1 MLKFILTVL
10 ITILVVLFALQ
21 NFIVVP
27 IRFLIFEPV
36 EVRLIFVILSSVLIG
51 VMIPI
56 FFRLIGRLKS
66 SGSREETAER
76 EEIFDE
82 D

>member
-1 MLKFILTVL
+1 MLKFIFTVL
-10 ITILVVLFALQ
+10 ITILVVLFAIQ
-21 NFIVVP
+21 NFIIVP

-51 VMIPI
+51 AMIPI
-56 FFRLIGRLKS
+56 FFRLIGRLRS
-66 SGSREETAER
+66 SDSTEKTAER